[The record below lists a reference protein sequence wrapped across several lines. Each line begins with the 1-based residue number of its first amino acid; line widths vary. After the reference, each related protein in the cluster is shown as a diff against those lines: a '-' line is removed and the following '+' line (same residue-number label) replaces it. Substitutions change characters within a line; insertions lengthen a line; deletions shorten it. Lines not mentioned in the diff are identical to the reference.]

1 MQLPVNAFNVPNYK
15 WGNNCQAFVL
25 ANWENA
31 EIKQELIPPGEGEKL
46 HWHEKS
52 TQFFFVLNG
61 EAEFIL
67 DNQKHYLKAQD
78 GILVNPNS
86 VHCIQNN
93 SENPLTFLV
102 FSQPPVGSDRIE
114 VSS

>member
-1 MQLPVNAFNVPNYK
+1 MQLPVNVFNVPNYK
-15 WGNNCQAFVL
+15 WGKNSQAFVL
-25 ANWENA
+25 ANWESA

-46 HWHEKS
+46 HLHEKS

-67 DNQKHYLKAQD
+67 DNQQFTLKAQD

-86 VHCIQNN
+86 AHCIQNN
-93 SENPLTFLV
+93 SEMPLSFLV
-102 FSQPPVGSDRIE
+102 FSQPPIGSDRIA
-114 VSS
+114 VTP